1 MGAGPPPPLPGGA
14 PTGGNN
20 LVPQSVM
27 YQQLPDGQVQVI
39 KFPTG
44 TVPVLLTSSTNE
56 IVDKQQLYLP
66 QQQQPQQQL
75 YQETSRRNSQDSEE
89 VQRTV
94 LASSQHNPQTVPAPA
109 LQVEQQCGHCKQTM
123 SSLNVLEQ
131 VGLAPAGSGTGNPEP
146 AALPVPQNTPV
157 REPSTLTPS
166 EALVVQQHPGIPLE
180 STEIGVD
187 PSMPSCLNTNCQA
200 SAVTSTESN
209 VSCVPSPGT
218 TTLATTTTTNIPHE
232 PPINTSTPSF
242 FELSNNSS
250 SSSSSFRYLTTPVKV
265 VSSSTGQLADALI
278 RTPVP
283 VTTPSN
289 PYPNQATSYIPG
301 QSMPHHIPAGNAQQQ
316 QVASNAS
323 RLINQLINQANSK
336 RKHSLPLTTAAGAA
350 GLVVSMAEAG
360 GLAASATSQP
370 PESGGLHH
378 QPEASVG
385 LTRGQNEALMRRGSL
400 PVQPLIPG
408 RGLLGSFEPS
418 LQHGPITEHA
428 LGAILQTTSSV
439 AQVKRRSS
447 TDSQNTVA
455 AAELEPGNQEVT
467 LSQNTHCSYTVDSYF
482 LHSS

>member
-1 MGAGPPPPLPGGA
+1 
-14 PTGGNN
+14 
-20 LVPQSVM
+20 
-27 YQQLPDGQVQVI
+27 
-39 KFPTG
+39 
-44 TVPVLLTSSTNE
+44 
-56 IVDKQQLYLP
+56 
-66 QQQQPQQQL
+66 
-75 YQETSRRNSQDSEE
+75 
-89 VQRTV
+89 
-94 LASSQHNPQTVPAPA
+94 
-109 LQVEQQCGHCKQTM
+109 M

-166 EALVVQQHPGIPLE
+166 EALVVQQHQGIPLE
-180 STEIGVD
+180 SAEIGVD

-200 SAVTSTESN
+200 SAVTSMESN

-218 TTLATTTTTNIPHE
+218 TTLATTTTTNITHE

-289 PYPNQATSYIPG
+289 PYSNHATSYIPG
-301 QSMPHHIPAGNAQQQ
+301 QSMPHHIPTGNAQQQ

-323 RLINQLINQANSK
+323 RLINQLISQANSK

-350 GLVVSMAEAG
+350 GLVVSMSEAG
-360 GLAASATSQP
+360 GLAASAATSQP

-378 QPEASVG
+378 QPEANVG
-385 LTRGQNEALMRRGSL
+385 LTRGQNEALLRRGSL

-455 AAELEPGNQEVT
+455 AAELELGNQEVT
-467 LSQNTHCSYTVDSYF
+467 LSHKIHIAPTHCGLLLSTLILALLCLKGDTIFSPLHLVSSRERQEGVRQVFPFF
-482 LHSS
+482 LQQ